1 MLLQIVNS
9 SEKLRYEM
17 VKVLPDPLYKAL
29 RLSNKIGEGVVISS
43 IPFDKILG
51 ISWHLLQNNSST
63 PFQ

>member
-1 MLLQIVNS
+1 MSLQIVNS
-9 SEKLRYEM
+9 SGKLLYEM
-17 VKVLPDPLYKAL
+17 VKVSPDLLNKAL
-29 RLSNKIGEGVVISS
+29 RLSNNIGEGVVISS